1 MHLLKQ
7 FSEMFSLREHEN
19 LEDENAPDFSEKTR
33 FEQLQQTD
41 KASRLTDGLAPLSA
55 IVSPVQECVVLEPRS
70 FEEIHQAADAL
81 LAQKVLILKCAKMR
95 SPSEAQRAV
104 DFLAG
109 AVYAINGHQSR
120 IWKDIFM
127 FAPPSV
133 QLTRS
138 QAIVPIQPFAPYSE

>member
-1 MHLLKQ
+1 MYLLRQ
-7 FSEMFSLREHEN
+7 FSEVFSLRGHEN
-19 LEDENAPDFSEKTR
+19 FEDENALDFSEKTR
-33 FEQLQQTD
+33 SEQLQQTD
-41 KASRLTDGLAPLSA
+41 KASRLPDALALSA

-70 FEEIHQAADAL
+70 FEEIPQAAKAL

-133 QLTRS
+133 QLTRL
-138 QAIVPIQPFAPYSE
+138 QAMVPIQPFAPYSE

>member
-1 MHLLKQ
+1 MGLLSR
-7 FSEMFSLREHEN
+7 FSEVLSLWGQEN
-19 LEDENAPDFSEKTR
+19 FEYEDAPDSSETYVN
-33 FEQLQQTD
+33 QTAKLDLALD
-41 KASRLTDGLAPLSA
+41 KVVPL
-55 IVSPVQECVVLEPRS
+55 PVMTGSQECVILEPRS
-70 FEEIHQAADAL
+70 FEEIPQAVDAL
-81 LAQKVLILKCAKMR
+81 LAQKVLILKCSKMK
-95 SPSEAQRAV
+95 SPSEAQRSV

-138 QAIVPIQPFAPYSE
+138 QATVPIQPFAPYSG

>member
-1 MHLLKQ
+1 MRLLRR
-7 FSEMFSLREHEN
+7 FSEVFSFWGHESFETEEA
-19 LEDENAPDFSEKTR
+19 LDFAETPVHQAGQPAELPRSLDP
-33 FEQLQQTD
+33 QV
-41 KASRLTDGLAPLSA
+41 PLPIMTGS
-55 IVSPVQECVVLEPRS
+55 QECVVLEPRS
-70 FEEIHQAADAL
+70 FEEIPQAVDAL

-95 SPSEAQRAV
+95 SPREAQRAV

-109 AVYAINGHQSR
+109 AVYAIDGHQSR

-138 QAIVPIQPFAPYSE
+138 QTTVPVQPFAPHSG